1 MRAFGVEPRV
11 RRCLLV
17 LPSLVL
23 NDTKS
28 GPRHEI
34 TQATLGSLIDEY
46 LSIEQVMESTRIE
59 VRDTPHRSFF
69 THLDGVVRAFSRK
82 IDIHLNHNAI

>member
-1 MRAFGVEPRV
+1 METLVN
-11 RRCLLV
+11 RCLLV

-23 NDTKS
+23 NETWS
-28 GPRHEI
+28 GPSYEI

-46 LSIEQVMESTRIE
+46 LSIEQVLESTRIE
-59 VRDTPHRSFF
+59 VRDTPHRSFL
-69 THLDGVVRAFSRK
+69 THLDVVVRAFSRK